1 MRIIAKTH
9 VLGKVQKPWTDSNGV
24 ERLSYSI
31 NIMQE
36 QGQVIDTLRLNQDQ
50 YNMVEANKPYTI
62 IADYGMGKNGSF
74 LRVVDIVAEKA

>member
-1 MRIIAKTH
+1 MAKTH
-9 VLGKVQKPWTDSNGV
+9 VLAKVQKPWKDSNGV

-62 IADYGMGKNGSF
+62 IADYGTGKNGSF
-74 LRVVDIVAEKA
+74 LRVVDILADKA

>member
-1 MRIIAKTH
+1 MAKTH
-9 VLGKVQKPWTDSNGV
+9 VLAKVQKPWTDSNGV

-62 IADYGMGKNGSF
+62 IADYGTGKNGSF
-74 LRVVDIVAEKA
+74 LRVVDIVADKA